1 LQSLKNGDRSL
12 LEAIVKGLAA
22 EPGSALHKQIASAT
36 SGRADELVKQLVEKA
51 RKDALDEKLTLKS
64 RIQAVHQLRL
74 GKFEALSPHFDK
86 LLRSTQAAALQ
97 SAALDALATFQSNDV
112 ANLLVGH
119 WTELTPGLRRQA
131 ENVLF
136 SRRQWIPVLLEAVKE
151 GQVKLADLNPG
162 RLRLLFTYP
171 DSKIRKMA
179 TSVAAELLVNSDRAK
194 VVATHRDVLSLAGD
208 AERGRAVFR
217 KVCAAC
223 HKMEGLGHEIGPN
236 LAAMR
241 NRGSEAILVNVLDPN
256 REVNPQ
262 YLSYTVV
269 TADGR
274 TLSGMIAAETA
285 TSIELRRA
293 EDKKDTVLRIDIEAM
308 KSSGMSLMPEGMEKQ
323 IDKQAL
329 ADLLEY
335 LRRLE

>member
-1 LQSLKNGDRSL
+1 
-12 LEAIVKGLAA
+12 
-22 EPGSALHKQIASAT
+22 
-36 SGRADELVKQLVEKA
+36 
-51 RKDALDEKLTLKS
+51 
-64 RIQAVHQLRL
+64 
-74 GKFEALSPHFDK
+74 
-86 LLRSTQAAALQ
+86 
-97 SAALDALATFQSNDV
+97 
-112 ANLLVGH
+112 
-119 WTELTPGLRRQA
+119 
-131 ENVLF
+131 
-136 SRRQWIPVLLEAVKE
+136 
-151 GQVKLADLNPG
+151 
-162 RLRLLFTYP
+162 
-171 DSKIRKMA
+171 MA
-179 TSVAAELLVNSDRAK
+179 TSVVADLLANSDRAK
-194 VVATHRDVLSLAGD
+194 VVSTHRDVLSLAGD

-223 HKMEGLGHEIGPN
+223 HKMEGFGHEIGPS

-262 YLSYTVV
+262 YLSYTVI

-293 EDKKDTVLRIDIEAM
+293 EDKSDTVLRIDIEAM
-308 KSSGMSLMPEGMEKQ
+308 KSTGMSLMPEGMEKQ

-335 LRRLE
+335 LRRFE